1 MPKQPLYTKLESL
14 EAAII
19 KEKKIQ
25 ETGHTVLVESGKA
38 DRGGGGGYRLISGQQ
53 EQPSNRMC
61 PLSLHWQVNNI
72 IMKTK
77 CGESETN
84 MKDANVNVNVA
95 KAKAKGRCSFLGG
108 NI

>member
-38 DRGGGGGYRLISGQQ
+38 DRGGGGGTG
-53 EQPSNRMC
+53 
-61 PLSLHWQVNNI
+61 
-72 IMKTK
+72 
-77 CGESETN
+77 
-84 MKDANVNVNVA
+84 
-95 KAKAKGRCSFLGG
+95 
-108 NI
+108 

>member
-38 DRGGGGGYRLISGQQ
+38 DRGGGGVQGDFWATRTALQ
-53 EQPSNRMC
+53 
-61 PLSLHWQVNNI
+61 
-72 IMKTK
+72 K
-77 CGESETN
+77 
-84 MKDANVNVNVA
+84 NVSA
-95 KAKAKGRCSFLGG
+95 FIAWAGKK
-108 NI
+108 

>member
-38 DRGGGGGYRLISGQQ
+38 DRGGGGVQVDLWATRTAIQQ
-53 EQPSNRMC
+53 
-61 PLSLHWQVNNI
+61 
-72 IMKTK
+72 
-77 CGESETN
+77 
-84 MKDANVNVNVA
+84 NVSAVIALAGKQYNHED
-95 KAKAKGRCSFLGG
+95 
-108 NI
+108 